1 MPSVLYSWCTK
12 KKDNTE
18 GGVTMLDKLLEIITD
33 LSIIPLE

>member
-18 GGVTMLDKLLEIITD
+18 GGVTMLDKLLEIIPA
-33 LSIIPLE
+33 LRIIPLE